1 MTKSD
6 ILSDEKR
13 KNDKIRSV
21 EGEFIRGISKFRH
34 KLGKGSNFPSEPNR
48 YHLFIALN
56 CPWCHRVTLARN
68 TLGLEKSITMDI
80 VFPNRTGEEDPIAQS
95 LWEFN
100 PDRIATLTGE
110 ILPNVP
116 EIQALATTIGWL
128 NKSMK
133 RRTQTRRPYLFSMIK
148 FKRLLFPMKAQRSCE
163 C

>member
-6 ILSDEKR
+6 ILSDENR

-21 EGEFIRGISKFRH
+21 EGEFIRGLSKFRH

-80 VFPNRTGEEDPIAQS
+80 VFPNRTGEEDPIAQG

-110 ILPNVP
+110 ILPECTRDTGTV
-116 EIQALATTIGWL
+116 GWL
-128 NKSMK
+128 SKSMK
-133 RRTQTRRPYLFSMIK
+133 RRNQTRRPCLFSMIK